1 MLATTVDGTMETS
14 SFRGGHA
21 RARTEEIASSCY
33 SGLALM
39 HAPVSHQQENASAL
53 QETVGKKPLAR
64 LPLHST
70 ARPPRHTPSVRGSLI
85 PTPFDTI
92 THAHDFDMVSVPCTY
107 ASARI
112 KPSGPPPAPETFLPA
127 SNLLLSLPTPSVVF
141 LLQS

>member
-53 QETVGKKPLAR
+53 QETVGKKHFASPY
-64 LPLHST
+64 
-70 ARPPRHTPSVRGSLI
+70 
-85 PTPFDTI
+85 TPFQHPPFAS
-92 THAHDFDMVSVPCTY
+92 HAF
-107 ASARI
+107 R
-112 KPSGPPPAPETFLPA
+112 
-127 SNLLLSLPTPSVVF
+127 
-141 LLQS
+141 